1 MPDLEKVLE
10 GLKMKKARGPDELSR
25 TIFRK
30 SVIGT
35 DLKESLLQMFNK
47 LKDAGKVPDFMK
59 NAIVTTIPKKGT
71 KLKLE
76 NERGIFLVN
85 TIRSIL
91 MRLIFNEKYS
101 VFDSHMSDSNVGTL
115 LPAVPCRGC
124 PSN

>member
-1 MPDLEKVLE
+1 
-10 GLKMKKARGPDELSR
+10 MKKARGPDELSR

-35 DLKESLLQMFNK
+35 DLNESLLQMFNK

-59 NAIVTTIPKKGT
+59 KAIVTTIPKKGT

-91 MRLIFNEKYS
+91 MRLIFNEK
-101 VFDSHMSDSNVGTL
+101 
-115 LPAVPCRGC
+115 
-124 PSN
+124 